1 VERTAD
7 RLSIWW
13 GYTIPW
19 ESRVAMGWRCMGV
32 EDFVGAEVDGDTRA
46 TGTGAVDTGG
56 REAGAC
62 GVGDAGDVDML
73 GAGDTGAS
81 VWVLAQVGSGH
92 RWRQRCTRGRV
103 SSQSQGVLGGDAPG
117 VCGRTR
123 RNTLECVNEEALCQ

>member
-7 RLSIWW
+7 RL
-13 GYTIPW
+13 
-19 ESRVAMGWRCMGV
+19 SRVAMGWRCMGV
-32 EDFVGAEVDGDTRA
+32 EDSVGAEVDGDTRA

-81 VWVLAQVGSGH
+81 ARVLAQLVGSGH
-92 RWRQRCTRGRV
+92 RWRQQRCTRGRV
-103 SSQSQGVLGGDAPG
+103 SSQSQGVVLLVELGGDAPG
-117 VCGRTR
+117 ACGRTR